1 MIKVLDS
8 FTKKRIEKI
17 LENYIDQKVPKHL
30 KNEIQIH
37 YKFRGK
43 TVTLSQERPGYMGR
57 RFEYP
62 IAQLRLE
69 EKNWKVYWQDSK
81 NKWHFVDDIKPDEQ
95 FEKQLMEIDN
105 NDIFWA

>member
-1 MIKVLDS
+1 MFDA

-17 LENYIDQKVPKHL
+17 LDAYIEQKVPDHL
-30 KNEIQIH
+30 KDEIKIR
-37 YKFRGK
+37 YKFRGE
-43 TVTLSQERPGYMGR
+43 TVTLSQERPGYMER

-69 EKNWKVYWQDSK
+69 ESYWKVYWKDSK
-81 NKWHFVDDIKPDEQ
+81 DKWHFVDDIEPVKD

-105 NDIFWA
+105 NNIFWV